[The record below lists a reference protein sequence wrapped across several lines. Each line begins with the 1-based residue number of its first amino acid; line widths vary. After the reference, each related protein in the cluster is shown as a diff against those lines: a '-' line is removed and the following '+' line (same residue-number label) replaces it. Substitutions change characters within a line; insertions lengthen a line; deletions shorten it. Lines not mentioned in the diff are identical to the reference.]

1 MLQAAVNY
9 ISRHPTLIIGI
20 TAALVFGIVLVWM
33 AIGKYEE
40 FKAVKAKRAKL
51 EALRVKHPEAYEQL
65 KAELSTYGLD
75 YRLEDVFP
83 QAVHYIEEGS
93 YFVVQHIPEQTEME
107 DTGKKKI
114 VRRAEVY
121 LFRARP
127 PASEN

>member
-1 MLQAAVNY
+1 MAMLKVAINY
-9 ISRHPTLIIGI
+9 IYNHPALIIVI
-20 TAALVFGIVLVWM
+20 TAAIVFFIVLVWM
-33 AIGKYEE
+33 TIGKYEE
-40 FKAVKAKRAKL
+40 FKAVKAKREKL

-65 KAELSTYGLD
+65 KAELSAYGMD

-93 YFVVQHIPEQTEME
+93 YFVVKHIPEQYEME
-107 DTGKKKI
+107 GTAKKKI

-127 PASEN
+127 PEN